1 MSLRNGWMDGCQPA
15 TRLGLLGEHLAR
27 SIETSIVPRTQWE
40 ELFERVMKPSLAE
53 LLIKA
58 NDAQNPGGLVDIG
71 PDSNEVCFGTTTLF
85 DALGQS
91 LMSL

>member
-1 MSLRNGWMDGCQPA
+1 
-15 TRLGLLGEHLAR
+15 
-27 SIETSIVPRTQWE
+27 
-40 ELFERVMKPSLAE
+40 MKPSLAE

-71 PDSNEVCFGTTTLF
+71 PDSNEVCFGTITLF
-85 DALGQS
+85 DALEQS